1 MWKYAY
7 VKIPD
12 SESKVCNCATAVSF
26 HQDVLRFD
34 VSMSNGWLSFRAKY
48 LCVKV
53 GETLGRGQCKPHC
66 RLVVEYV
73 GLQVVVEAAQV
84 VVVGDE
90 EHLCPPPCPLDV
102 GGYEAQD
109 VLVSEDEDD
118 DDIWLDMMTR

>member
-1 MWKYAY
+1 
-7 VKIPD
+7 
-12 SESKVCNCATAVSF
+12 
-26 HQDVLRFD
+26 
-34 VSMSNGWLSFRAKY
+34 MSNGWLSFRAKY
-48 LCVKV
+48 LGVKV
-53 GETLGRGQCKPHC
+53 GETLGCSQCKPDC

-90 EHLCPPPCPLDV
+90 EHLGPPPCPLDV

-109 VLVSEDEDD
+109 VLVPEDD